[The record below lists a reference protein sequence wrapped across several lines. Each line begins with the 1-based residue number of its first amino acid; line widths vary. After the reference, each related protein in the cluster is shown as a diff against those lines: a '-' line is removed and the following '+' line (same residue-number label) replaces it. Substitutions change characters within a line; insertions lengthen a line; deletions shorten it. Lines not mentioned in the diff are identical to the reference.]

1 MLHRIMTDI
10 TLSHEPLDLPLA
22 SSWRISR
29 GSRTLAENVL
39 VRISWVD
46 PAGREWAGLGEA
58 SPYAYYGELRGTVT
72 ACLDE
77 FASLLGDDPFAIDAI
92 LDRIEARVRH
102 NTGAKAAVDM
112 ALHDLW
118 GKILGR
124 PVWQAWGLDASQG
137 PVTSYSIGI
146 DTPEAMAN
154 RARALEEAGW
164 PLIKLKVGT
173 ADDIR
178 CVSAVREAAPS
189 VRLIIDAN
197 GAWTPRE
204 AVAKLHQLAQF
215 GIEFC
220 EQPCAAAD
228 IAGLRFIRER
238 SDVALI
244 ADESCATEKDIA
256 GLVGAVDGVN
266 IKLMKC
272 GGLRRARRLIEVAR
286 ANHLLVMCGCLIE
299 SSLAISAAAQLLPLL
314 DYADLDGNLL
324 LASDPFTGVTAD
336 QGKLVLGNGHG
347 LGVTPAARQAHP

>member
-1 MLHRIMTDI
+1 MLPGIMTDI
-10 TLSHEPLDLPLA
+10 TLTHEPLDLPL
-22 SSWRISR
+22 STVWRISR
-29 GSRTLAENVL
+29 GSRTRAENVL
-39 VRISWVD
+39 VRLSWVD
-46 PAGREWAGLGEA
+46 PAGRVWEGHGEA
-58 SPYAYYGELRGTVT
+58 APYGYYGELRGTVT

-77 FASLLGDDPFAIDAI
+77 FATLLGDDPFDIGAI
-92 LDRIEARVRH
+92 LGRIESRVRH
-102 NTGAKAAVDM
+102 NTSAKAAVDM

-146 DTPEAMAN
+146 DTPEAMGK
-154 RARALEEAGW
+154 RARALAEAGW

-173 ADDIR
+173 HDDIR

-197 GAWTPRE
+197 GAWNPRE
-204 AVAKLHQLAQF
+204 AITRLRELSPF
-215 GIEFC
+215 DIEFC
-220 EQPCAAAD
+220 EQPCSSAD
-228 IAGLRFIRER
+228 VAGLRFIRER
-238 SDVALI
+238 SDIALV
-244 ADESCATEKDIA
+244 ADESCATEEDIA
-256 GLVGAVDGVN
+256 PLVGAVDGIN

-286 ANHLLVMCGCLIE
+286 ANHLKVMCGCLIE

-324 LASDPFTGVTAD
+324 LSSDPFTGVTTSH
-336 QGKLVLGNGHG
+336 GKIVLGSGHG
-347 LGVTPAARQAHP
+347 LGVSLRTNHTEA

>member
-1 MLHRIMTDI
+1 MTDI
-10 TLSHEPLDLPLA
+10 TLTHEPLDLALA
-22 SSWRISR
+22 GVWRISR
-29 GSRTLAENVL
+29 GSRTRAENIL
-39 VRISWVD
+39 VRLSWVD
-46 PAGREWAGLGEA
+46 PTGRVWAGLGEA
-58 SPYAYYGELRGTVT
+58 APYAYYGELRGTVT

-77 FASLLGDDPFAIDAI
+77 FALLLGDDPFAIDAI
-92 LDRIEARVRH
+92 LDRIEGRIRH

-124 PVWQAWGLDASQG
+124 PIWQAWGLDGSQG

-146 DTPEAMAN
+146 DTPEAMGN
-154 RARALEEAGW
+154 RARALAEAGW

-204 AVAKLHQLAQF
+204 AISRLHQLAQF

-220 EQPCAAAD
+220 EQPCASAD

-244 ADESCATEKDIA
+244 ADESCATEEDIA
-256 GLVGAVDGVN
+256 GLVGAVDGIN

-286 ANHLLVMCGCLIE
+286 SNHLRVMCGCLIE

-324 LASDPFTGVTAD
+324 LASDPFTGVTATR
-336 QGKLVLGNGHG
+336 GKLVLGNGSG
-347 LGVTPAARQAHP
+347 LGVTRPLSQTNA